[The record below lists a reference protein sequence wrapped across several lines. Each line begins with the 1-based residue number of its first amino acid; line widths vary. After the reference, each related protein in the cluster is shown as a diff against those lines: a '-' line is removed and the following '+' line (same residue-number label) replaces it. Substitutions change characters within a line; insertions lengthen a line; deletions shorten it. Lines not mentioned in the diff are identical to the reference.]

1 MKVTQMPSCSWV
13 IGWRSPSPSAGPI
26 SMGACSAPGRR
37 ARTASR
43 PPSTCAPRMECGL
56 WRAPPTTSA
65 SSSTVTLCGAAALGD
80 AAAFAAGAGFAA
92 ARLRGAG
99 LSVTV
104 SPQQALDGAERDGK
118 PGRSVSRL
126 VDHLVDGLVELERP
140 QQHVV
145 IARVAPR
152 GAGIAVAESVSVS
165 LCPLGGAIFE
175 PGRRRLLGEQVSRR
189 VVERSQ
195 HAGDVAKG
203 AHQGSALGE
212 RARRLTF
219 EVDEDPAAVDAQRL
233 AEVEVAMDP
242 LHGHTGREVGQGV

>member
-13 IGWRSPSPSAGPI
+13 IGWRCPSPSAGPI
-26 SMGACSAPGRR
+26 SMVTCSAPGRR

-43 PPSTCAPRMECGL
+43 PPSTCAPRMECGV
-56 WRAPPTTSA
+56 WCGWWCAPPTTSA
-65 SSSTVTLCGAAALGD
+65 SSSPVTLCGAAALGD

-118 PGRSVSRL
+118 PGRSVARL

-145 IARVAPR
+145 VARVAPR

-165 LCPLGGAIFE
+165 LCPLGGPIFE
-175 PGRRRLLGEQVSRR
+175 PGGRRLLGEQVSRR

-195 HAGDVAKG
+195 HAGDVA
-203 AHQGSALGE
+203 
-212 RARRLTF
+212 
-219 EVDEDPAAVDAQRL
+219 
-233 AEVEVAMDP
+233 
-242 LHGHTGREVGQGV
+242 